1 MLYIHK
7 MPYSQAHIAVL
18 SVIHCWKSV

>member
-1 MLYIHK
+1 MLYIRK
-7 MPYSQAHIAVL
+7 MPYSQAHIPVL